1 MIMAS
6 RWYFEQD
13 GERQGPVTGPQLRAM
28 AKQGLVTPSTLV
40 WREGSEEWVSAST
53 ISGLFDPAATGNSP
67 TAGDPRVGGARI
79 PDRSPSSA
87 GASNRLPLADR
98 ILRAGFAIG
107 RWVSIVIVLLAI
119 IAIAISGFVLS
130 TSLVPAL
137 PPEPD
142 QPESP
147 QFTTFVN
154 QCRSEGGS
162 SGNRLANGWMVRD
175 SSPGTSELGTQR
187 RSRSI
192 ASDPCAEHRVA
203 IRDVLAYL
211 KVWNRDGGP
220 EDQLCD
226 ALGEFAAEE
235 RAWLMD
241 GFVEFAK
248 VWSGAEGRR
257 GGCDA
262 SEAMA
267 WYLTAAT
274 RAISVRDAQ
283 HAQRMEEYLLSEA
296 ERILRQTLSATVL
309 GYSIA
314 GLLVF
319 LIIPLLIQIER
330 NTRPESQRIG

>member
-1 MIMAS
+1 
-6 RWYFEQD
+6 
-13 GERQGPVTGPQLRAM
+13 
-28 AKQGLVTPSTLV
+28 
-40 WREGSEEWVSAST
+40 
-53 ISGLFDPAATGNSP
+53 
-67 TAGDPRVGGARI
+67 
-79 PDRSPSSA
+79 
-87 GASNRLPLADR
+87 
-98 ILRAGFAIG
+98 
-107 RWVSIVIVLLAI
+107 
-119 IAIAISGFVLS
+119 
-130 TSLVPAL
+130 
-137 PPEPD
+137 
-142 QPESP
+142 
-147 QFTTFVN
+147 
-154 QCRSEGGS
+154 
-162 SGNRLANGWMVRD
+162 
-175 SSPGTSELGTQR
+175 
-187 RSRSI
+187 
-192 ASDPCAEHRVA
+192 
-203 IRDVLAYL
+203 
-211 KVWNRDGGP
+211 
-220 EDQLCD
+220 LCD

-262 SEAMA
+262 SEAVA